1 MERKGSFT
9 ALLITALLV
18 LVSALQREYFLVTE
32 PASWNDAQQYCRSHH
47 TDLAFIHTKEEANN
61 VSALG
66 NGNLVWIGIHRDTQ
80 NHTLWYWS
88 GRRTSTFTD
97 WESGQP
103 NDREGNEDCG
113 SAKTGGG
120 WYDLPCDKKI
130 NFVCYQETPKVVLV
144 KENKTWEEA
153 LEYCRDQDS
162 DLPSLLSEAEQS
174 SAKKTTSEAQT
185 SQVWTGL
192 RFLAGQ
198 WLWVNGDGLEFQDW
212 PAGEMPFC
220 PARYL
225 HCGTL
230 DKEEE
235 HWGTRDCKEKLNFL
249 CVKKWSD

>member
-9 ALLITALLV
+9 ALLITALFV

-66 NGNLVWIGIHRDTQ
+66 LWGNHNCVALQNNVAFNYKCDTK
-80 NHTLWYWS
+80 HSFFCY
-88 GRRTSTFTD
+88 
-97 WESGQP
+97 ES
-103 NDREGNEDCG
+103 
-113 SAKTGGG
+113 
-120 WYDLPCDKKI
+120 DL
-130 NFVCYQETPKVVLV
+130 VLV

>member
-9 ALLITALLV
+9 MLLITALLV

-32 PASWNDAQQYCRSHH
+32 PASWNDAQQHCRSHH
-47 TDLAFIHTKEEANN
+47 TDLAFIRTKEEANH

-66 NGNLVWIGIHRDTQ
+66 NGAWVWIGIHRDTK

-88 GRRTSTFTD
+88 GRRTSTFTV
-97 WESGQP
+97 WKPGEP
-103 NDREGNEDCG
+103 NNHM
-113 SAKTGGG
+113 
-120 WYDLPCDKKI
+120 DLSCNVKI
-130 NFVCYQETPKVVLV
+130 NFVCYQETPKMVLV
-144 KENKTWEEA
+144 KENRTWEEA

-162 DLPSLLSEAEQS
+162 DLPSLLSEDEQN
-174 SAKKTTSEAQT
+174 SAKKTTLEAQT

-198 WLWVNGDGLEFQDW
+198 WLWVNGDKMEYQDW

-220 PARYL
+220 PAQYL

-249 CVKKWSD
+249 CL

>member
-9 ALLITALLV
+9 MLLITALLV

-32 PASWNDAQQYCRSHH
+32 PASWNDAQQHCRSHH
-47 TDLAFIHTKEEANN
+47 TDLAFIRTKEEANH

-66 NGNLVWIGIHRDTQ
+66 NGAWVWIGIHRDTK

-88 GRRTSTFTD
+88 GRRTSTFTF
-97 WESGQP
+97 WKPGEP
-103 NDREGNEDCG
+103 NNNMGKEDCG
-113 SAKTGGG
+113 SAGAGRL
-120 WYDLPCDKKI
+120 WYDLSCNIKI
-130 NFVCYQETPKVVLV
+130 NFVCYQETPKMVLV
-144 KENKTWEEA
+144 KENRTWEEA

-162 DLPSLLSEAEQS
+162 DLPSLLSEDEQN
-174 SAKKTTSEAQT
+174 SAKKTTPEEP
-185 SQVWTGL
+185 
-192 RFLAGQ
+192 
-198 WLWVNGDGLEFQDW
+198 LEYQDW